1 MYYIVNLVIPVPV
14 KADSIE
20 DAENIAKWALKK
32 ELSHSCDLSPS
43 NVESITILSQ
53 ENTKGIDFYTGKLLT
68 MVVYKKK
75 ED

>member
-1 MYYIVNLVIPVPV
+1 MYYIINLVIPVPV
-14 KADSIE
+14 KADAIE

-32 ELSHSCDLSPS
+32 ELSHSCDLTPS
-43 NVESITILSQ
+43 NVESVIILSQ
-53 ENTKGIDFYTGKLLT
+53 KDTKEISFYTGELLT

>member
-1 MYYIVNLVIPVPV
+1 MYYIINLVIPVPV

-32 ELSHSCDLSPS
+32 ELSHSCDLTPS
-43 NVESITILSQ
+43 NVESVIILSQ
-53 ENTKGIDFYTGKLLT
+53 KDTKEISFYTGELLT